1 MPLPL
6 GTRLGRYEVRS
17 QIGAGGMG
25 EVYLARD
32 TTELERMVAVKVL
45 PAELAQ
51 DPERM
56 RRFVQEA
63 KTASSLNH
71 PNIVTIHEIGEVNSS
86 RFIVTELVEGETL
99 RQKITR
105 SRLTLREALDLAI
118 QIASALVAAHRAGVV
133 HRDIKPENVMV
144 REDGIVKVLDFGLA
158 KPTGRPT
165 NQPSADSEA
174 ATRAL
179 VNTSPGMIMG
189 TVAYMSPE
197 QARGLP
203 VDERTDIWSLGV
215 VLYEMVSGRLP
226 FAGETTSDVLAHVL
240 TKEPPT
246 LALTSERANER
257 LDEVIQKALA
267 KDREER
273 YQHVKD
279 LLIDLKR
286 LKQKLDVEAEIE
298 RTQAPEEGA
307 AMAAAMSGA
316 GRAAVETVDLS
327 AARTADLGGAHPT
340 SSAEYVV
347 SEIKQHR
354 RGALVILATLVVLV
368 AAASYFY
375 LARTGGAAIDSIAVL
390 PFVNADPNAEWLSDG
405 ITESIINSLSQAPNL
420 RVMARSTIFR
430 YKGREGDPLKVGREL
445 GVRALLTGRVTQR
458 GDSLSIQA
466 ELVDASTG
474 AQLWGE
480 QYNRKVSDV
489 LSVQQDISREIADK
503 LRLRLTGEQRG
514 RLTRRYTED
523 AEAYQLYLK
532 GRFFWN
538 KRTGEALKES
548 IKYFNQAIE
557 KDPSYA
563 LAYAGLADAHTLSFF
578 WGNVPPTECYPKA
591 RAAARRALEI
601 DDTLAE
607 AHTALAY
614 PAFIFGWDFAGA
626 EREFRRAIELNPNY
640 ATTHHWYGECL
651 NALGRHE
658 EAIAEMKRA
667 QELDPLSLI
676 VNSNIGLIYVRAR
689 RYDQAIEEL
698 QKALAMDQ
706 SFAPTFYFL
715 MWAYQYKGMFEEAA
729 TAYGNYAVLS
739 GDVSQ
744 EEAERRATA
753 LKEAYRKS
761 GAKGYWQKQLD
772 LWTEDRRQHY
782 VDTYSAARFSARLG
796 DKDQAM
802 AWLQKGYDERVEGM
816 VFLKVEPD
824 FDDLQ
829 ADPRFRDLVRRVGLP
844 Q

>member
-1 MPLPL
+1 MAINA

-17 QIGAGGMG
+17 QLGAGGMG

-32 TTELERMVAVKVL
+32 TTELERAVAVKVL
-45 PAELAQ
+45 PAELAA

-71 PNIVTIHEIGEVNSS
+71 PNILTVYEVGEAGSAK
-86 RFIVTELVEGETL
+86 FIAMEYVEGDTL
-99 RQKITR
+99 RQRMAR
-105 SRLTLREALDLAI
+105 SRPSLREALDLGV
-118 QIASALVAAHRAGVV
+118 QIAAALVAAHKAGVV

-144 REDGIVKVLDFGLA
+144 REDGILKVLDFGLA

-165 NQPSADSEA
+165 GQPAGDSEA

-179 VNTSPGMIMG
+179 VNTSPGLVMG
-189 TVAYMSPE
+189 TISYMSPE
-197 QARGLP
+197 QARGLS

-215 VLYEMVSGRLP
+215 VLYEMVTGRVP
-226 FAGETTSDVLAHVL
+226 FPGDTASDVIAHVL
-240 TKEPPT
+240 TKEPP
-246 LALTSERANER
+246 ALTLSTDRANER
-257 LDEVIQKALA
+257 LDEIIQKALA

-298 RTQAPEEGA
+298 RTQTPEEGA
-307 AMAAAMSGA
+307 AAAPTGA
-316 GRAAVETVDLS
+316 GRTAVVTVDTP
-327 AARTADLGGAHPT
+327 AARTTDLRGLHPT

-347 SEIKQHR
+347 SEIKRHR
-354 RGALVILATLVVLV
+354 RGAVVMLAAIIVTV
-368 AAASYFY
+368 AFASYFY
-375 LARTGGAAIDSIAVL
+375 FARTGGVAIDSIAVL
-390 PFVNADPNAEWLSDG
+390 PLVNADSGSEWLSDG
-405 ITESIINSLSQAPNL
+405 LTESIINNLSQAPNL
-420 RVMARSTIFR
+420 RVMARSTVFR
-430 YKGREGDPLKVGREL
+430 YKGQEADPLKVGREL

-458 GDSLSIQA
+458 GDALSVQA

-480 QYNRKVSDV
+480 QYNRKVLDA

-503 LRLRLTGEQRG
+503 LRLRLTGEQRV

-523 AEAYQLYLK
+523 SEAYQLYLK

-578 WGNVPPTECYPKA
+578 WGNVTPTECYPKA

-601 DDTLAE
+601 DDTLVE

-626 EREFRRAIELNPNY
+626 EREFRRASELNPNY

-651 NALGRHE
+651 SALGRHE

-676 VNSNIGLIYVRAR
+676 VNANIGLIYVRAR
-689 RYDQAIEEL
+689 RYDQAVEEL

-706 SFAPTFYFL
+706 SFAPTYDFL

-739 GDVSQ
+739 GDVSR

-753 LKEAYRKS
+753 LREAYRKS

-782 VDTYSAARFSARLG
+782 VDTYDAARFSARLG

-829 ADPRFRDLVRRVGLP
+829 ADPRFQELVQRVGLP
-844 Q
+844 K

>member
-1 MPLPL
+1 MALSPK
-6 GTRLGRYEVRS
+6 TRLGRYEIRS
-17 QIGAGGMG
+17 AIGKGGMG

-32 TTELERMVAVKVL
+32 TTELERAVAVKVL
-45 PAELAQ
+45 PAELAA

-71 PNIVTIHEIGEVNSS
+71 PNILTVYEIGEAGSAK
-86 RFIVTELVEGETL
+86 FIAMEYVEGDTL
-99 RQKITR
+99 RQRMAR
-105 SRLTLREALDLAI
+105 SRPALREALDLGV
-118 QIASALVAAHRAGVV
+118 QIAAALVAAHKAGVV

-144 REDGIVKVLDFGLA
+144 RGDGILKVLDFGLA
-158 KPTGRPT
+158 KPTRRPT
-165 NQPSADSEA
+165 GQPAADSEV

-179 VNTSPGMIMG
+179 VNTSPGLVMG
-189 TVAYMSPE
+189 TISYMSPE
-197 QARGLP
+197 QARGLS

-215 VLYEMVSGRLP
+215 VLYEMVSGRVP
-226 FAGETTSDVLAHVL
+226 FPGDTASDVIAHVL
-240 TKEPPT
+240 MKEPP
-246 LALTSERANER
+246 ALRLTTDRANER
-257 LDEVIQKALA
+257 LDEIIQKALA

-286 LKQKLDVEAEIE
+286 LKQRLDVEAEIE
-298 RTQAPEEGA
+298 RTQTPEEGA
-307 AMAAAMSGA
+307 AAAPTRA
-316 GRAAVETVDLS
+316 GRAAVETVTTP
-327 AARTADLGGAHPT
+327 AARTTDLRGPHPT

-347 SEIKQHR
+347 SEIKRHR
-354 RGALVILATLVVLV
+354 RGAVVILAAIIVTV
-368 AAASYFY
+368 AFASYFY
-375 LARTGGAAIDSIAVL
+375 FARTGGAAIDSIAVL
-390 PFVNADPNAEWLSDG
+390 PLVNADSGSEWLSDG
-405 ITESIINSLSQAPNL
+405 LTESIINNLSQAPNL
-420 RVMARSTIFR
+420 RVIARSTVFR
-430 YKGREGDPLKVGREL
+430 YKGQEADPLKVGREL

-458 GDSLSIQA
+458 GDALSVQA

-480 QYNRKVSDV
+480 QYNRKVLDV

-523 AEAYQLYLK
+523 SEAYQLYLK

-651 NALGRHE
+651 SALGRHE

-676 VNSNIGLIYVRAR
+676 VNSNIGLIYARAR
-689 RYDQAIEEL
+689 RYDQAVEEL

-706 SFAPTFYFL
+706 SFAPAYDFL
-715 MWAYQYKGMFEEAA
+715 MWVYQYKGMFEEAA

-739 GDVSQ
+739 GDVSR

-761 GAKGYWQKQLD
+761 GAKGYWQRQLD
-772 LWTEDRRQHY
+772 LWMEDRRQHY
-782 VDTYSAARFSARLG
+782 VDTYDAARFSARLG

-802 AWLQKGYDERVEGM
+802 AWLQKCFDERVEGM

-824 FDDLQ
+824 FDDLRS
-829 ADPRFRDLVRRVGLP
+829 DPRFGELVRRVGLP
-844 Q
+844 E